1 MADVKNRLGEC
12 RDARSVRPLKRTCF
26 YASIPMEQAHEPCV
40 STSSSQ
46 PYCVAIGPRQ
56 TFTLNLIDVHIAVH
70 DGIDGEGTDA
80 SHAEF
85 FDNILAVADDRGET
99 DVELVGYFLI
109 DVALCNQ

>member
-12 RDARSVRPLKRTCF
+12 RDAHSVRLLKRTCF
-26 YASIPMEQAHEPCV
+26 YVSIPMEQAHEPCV
-40 STSSSQ
+40 STNPSQ

-70 DGIDGEGTDA
+70 DGIDGKGTDA

-85 FDNILAVADDRGET
+85 VDNILAVADDCGET
-99 DVELVGYFLI
+99 DVELVGYFLV